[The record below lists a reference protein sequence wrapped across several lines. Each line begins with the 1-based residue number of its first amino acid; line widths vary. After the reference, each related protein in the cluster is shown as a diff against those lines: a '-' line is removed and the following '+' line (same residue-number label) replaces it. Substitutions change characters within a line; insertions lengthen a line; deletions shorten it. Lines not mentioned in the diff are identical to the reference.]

1 MQFIVPPSNPTPL
14 DFSDAQVYYLGDKLT
29 IYWTEPPTG
38 IASSILLWQANRT
51 TGVLVG
57 DKQYITQSVVNK
69 TDVVWPITTDF
80 NLTLSNLFQLTL
92 YQEGE
97 VDPVDFSQYLYLENK
112 ADSVSASISSPSSS
126 LLLSSTASATTSSS
140 SAGNSIQTSVTTAVP
155 IPSSASPASSFPTS
169 AKIGVGVGIPVAL
182 LLGLIVGFLLFRHHK
197 KKGVDRR
204 PKTPSSQ
211 VSKQYKYGHYA
222 PPLNEAPPDSLI
234 ELDPQHAAGV
244 HAHKPPNDGAPP
256 VRYEM

>member
-1 MQFIVPPSNPTPL
+1 MQFIVPPSNPRPL

-29 IYWTEPPTG
+29 IYWTEPPAG

-57 DKQYITQSVVNK
+57 DEQYITPESVVNK

-97 VDPVDFSQYLYLENK
+97 VDPVDFSQYLYLEDK
-112 ADSVSASISSPSSS
+112 ADSALASISSASSS
-126 LLLSSTASATTSSS
+126 LLSSSTTSATTSSS
-140 SAGNSIQTSVTTAVP
+140 SAGSSIQTNVPTAVP
-155 IPSSASPASSFPTS
+155 MPSSASPASSFPTS
-169 AKIGVGVGIPVAL
+169 AKIGFGVGIPVAL

-197 KKGVDRR
+197 KKGIDR
-204 PKTPSSQ
+204 PKTPSPQ
-211 VSKQYKYGHYA
+211 VSEQYKYGHYA

>member
-1 MQFIVPPSNPTPL
+1 MQFIVPPSNPRPL
-14 DFSDAQVYYLGDKLT
+14 DFSNAQVYYLGDKLT
-29 IYWTEPPTG
+29 IYWTEPPAG

-69 TDVVWPITTDF
+69 TDVAWPITTDF

-97 VDPVDFSQYLYLENK
+97 VDPVDFSQYLYLEDK
-112 ADSVSASISSPSSS
+112 ADSASASISSASSS
-126 LLLSSTASATTSSS
+126 LLSSSTASATISSFG
-140 SAGNSIQTSVTTAVP
+140 AGGSTQTNVPTTVP
-155 IPSSASPASSFPTS
+155 MPSSASPASSFPTS

-182 LLGLIVGFLLFRHHK
+182 LLGLIIGFLLFRHHK
-197 KKGVDRR
+197 KKRVDR
-204 PKTPSSQ
+204 PKTPSHQ
-211 VSKQYKYGHYA
+211 VAEQYKYGHYA
-222 PPLNEAPPDSLI
+222 PPLNEAPPGSLI

-256 VRYEM
+256 ARYEM